1 MKPLLYAAGGLGVI
15 ALAFFAFRAPT
26 PPEFPVRTRTVAFD
40 NVYGVDRLVVQLKLD
55 GYPEETVN
63 ATCDAKTCTFDL
75 LLIDGRHELEL
86 SVQQNGQRS
95 APTRVTVDTTAL
107 P

>member
-1 MKPLLYAAGGLGVI
+1 
-15 ALAFFAFRAPT
+15 
-26 PPEFPVRTRTVAFD
+26 VAFD
-40 NVYGVDRLVVQLKLD
+40 NTYGGVDRLVVHLKLD
-55 GYPEETVN
+55 GYPEETLN

-86 SVQQNGQRS
+86 SVQQNGLRS
-95 APTRVTVDTTAL
+95 APTRATVDTTAL